1 MYLVKGE
8 YSMSILEILVH
19 NQILGLSIF
28 NNTWF
33 QAIVTA
39 FSAAALTQWLN
50 NAFTKERDRENKIKE
65 SFKLFYDKVIP
76 EIMDLFNIET
86 DFRRGV
92 TLETLETDEI
102 RDSILD
108 RVSKNTLHINSE
120 VYDSYRS
127 VMTNKYKENNTFF
140 QQQVVDITL
149 YHTIVEEY
157 IKLAEK
163 HEGKD
168 LKKEYRYACFLVIWK
183 NVVINCEGIENSIGA
198 LSDAASSDN
207 SPFDL
212 EKLNKETLQKLK
224 HMDEEHGAKKDV
236 LFREILKDIIIQKD
250 DMDKESFEEF
260 IEMFFSY
267 YPPEVFDNKAALLQ
281 SDSDIFSD
289 EESLENRTLYRN
301 RILSDLYKDKYSASS
316 FSNFTFTKE
325 GFTKYLNY
333 HFERKNAISYW
344 EEKDIVKI
352 EHKDFA
358 VNLILTAKGDD
369 YYEKHFYPY

>member
-1 MYLVKGE
+1 
-8 YSMSILEILVH
+8 MSILEILVH

-65 SFKLFYDKVIP
+65 SFKLFYDKAIP

-86 DFRRGV
+86 DFRRGF

-198 LSDAASSDN
+198 LSDAASSNN

-260 IEMFFSY
+260 IETFFSY
-267 YPPEVFDNKAALLQ
+267 YSPEISNNEWLALD
-281 SDSDIFSD
+281 SNSDIFSGD
-289 EESLENRTLYRN
+289 ESLEHRTLYRN
-301 RILSDLYKDKYSASS
+301 RILRDLYQAKYSVDS
-316 FSNFTFTKE
+316 FDDFTFNKE
-325 GFTKYLNY
+325 GFADYINY
-333 HFERKNAISYW
+333 HFERKNAVSYW
-344 EEKDIVKI
+344 EEKNILKI
-352 EHKDFA
+352 EHKGDAFKI
-358 VNLILTAKGDD
+358 VLTAKGDD
-369 YYEKHFYPY
+369 YYEEHLYRS